1 MAKARV
7 PKTRASG
14 TMTEAAYRGFIRSM
28 LRKGSMR
35 WRPKY
40 EAKKAARHPVKLPG
54 KTARPVFHSRCAN
67 CQKLYPETETAVDHI
82 KPVVDPAIGFTS
94 WDDFINRLYCEEEN
108 LQVLCT
114 QCHHEKTQAEKAI
127 DTERKRNERRESGQ

>member
-1 MAKARV
+1 MSSRV

-40 EAKKAARHPVKLPG
+40 ECKREARHHVKLTG
-54 KTARPVFHSRCAN
+54 KTARLVFHAKCAH
-67 CQKLYPETETAVDHI
+67 CGELHPETETAVDHI
-82 KPVVDPAIGFTS
+82 LPIVNPEIGFES
-94 WDDFINRLYCEEEN
+94 WDKFIENLYCETEG
-108 LQVLCT
+108 LQVLCNP
-114 QCHHEKTQAEKAI
+114 CHTVKTNKEKAI
-127 DTERKRNERRESGQ
+127 AVIARRMFKDANT

>member
-35 WRPKY
+35 WRPKN
-40 EAKKAARHPVKLPG
+40 EVKKKARHHTKLPG
-54 KTARPVFHSRCAN
+54 KTARLVFHAKCAD
-67 CQKLYPETETAVDHI
+67 CGELVPETDTAVDHI
-82 KPVVDPAIGFTS
+82 KPVVDPELGFTS
-94 WDDFINRLYCEEEN
+94 WDDFINRLYCEEDN
-108 LQVLCT
+108 LQVLCND
-114 QCHHEKTQAEKAI
+114 CHLIKTADEKERAKIARRKKAES
-127 DTERKRNERRESGQ
+127 D